1 MTRSRT
7 KNRFSL
13 PRGFGFRFLAYD
25 KAVFFWFRV
34 PCTPSSKCPRDYIF
48 CWPQKRKI
56 STLCNMGESQDP
68 KKLVF
73 TTLAGT
79 GTAIPVRR
87 GGRWP
92 MWIIAIDYPC
102 FSASLTMCRFFSD
115 ECWMLRY
122 GSGKWK
128 VGPQNGLFF
137 TPRGARYYS

>member
-1 MTRSRT
+1 
-7 KNRFSL
+7 
-13 PRGFGFRFLAYD
+13 
-25 KAVFFWFRV
+25 
-34 PCTPSSKCPRDYIF
+34 
-48 CWPQKRKI
+48 
-56 STLCNMGESQDP
+56 MGESQDP

-92 MWIIAIDYPC
+92 MWISAIDSPC

-115 ECWMLRY
+115 DCWMLRY

-128 VGPQNGLFF
+128 VGPQNGLFL
-137 TPRGARYYS
+137 TPRGGASVTPRGTGLGSQTSNHPI

>member
-1 MTRSRT
+1 
-7 KNRFSL
+7 
-13 PRGFGFRFLAYD
+13 
-25 KAVFFWFRV
+25 
-34 PCTPSSKCPRDYIF
+34 
-48 CWPQKRKI
+48 
-56 STLCNMGESQDP
+56 MGESQDP

-87 GGRWP
+87 GGRWH
-92 MWIIAIDYPC
+92 MWISAIDSPC

-128 VGPQNGLFF
+128 VGPQNGLFL
-137 TPRGARYYS
+137 TPRGGASVTPMGTGRGNQPIMHPI